1 MRKIRR
7 DKSLS
12 EDQVALL
19 AAEKVTPVL
28 SHDRDSTHSPSGD
41 GVQAQD
47 LDVVPDIG
55 REEPHR
61 RKEDAQHSTL
71 RHGEVPGLGKTVEVK
86 IISSYSIFE
95 YFSLMARMRRNPR
108 SQILTDPTQ
117 SSSSSAVSQSCS
129 IFEYFSSMA
138 RMRRNPRSQIL
149 TDPTQSSSSTAVSQ
163 TSVRCP

>member
-1 MRKIRR
+1 MLEENKFRGSLQDVGVQHSNIIGLLRHIRR

-28 SHDRDSTHSPSGD
+28 SHDRDSTHFPSGD

-47 LDVVPDIG
+47 PDVAPDLC

-71 RHGEVPGLGKTVEVK
+71 RHGEVPRLGRTVEVK
-86 IISSYSIFE
+86 IIIVPLSNI
-95 YFSLMARMRRNPR
+95 
-108 SQILTDPTQ
+108 
-117 SSSSSAVSQSCS
+117 
-129 IFEYFSSMA
+129 
-138 RMRRNPRSQIL
+138 
-149 TDPTQSSSSTAVSQ
+149 
-163 TSVRCP
+163 SVEWHA